1 MPSWS
6 PPTPF
11 PGLSPVV
18 SKRPPGVL
26 VFAQLGMMGAV
37 CLLGGGALGWFV
49 DSEAGTLP
57 LFLLA
62 GLLLGGALAAVT
74 TWREVRKY
82 L

>member
-1 MPSWS
+1 MPAWS
-6 PPTPF
+6 PPTTSPDPF
-11 PGLSPVV
+11 PAV

-26 VFAQLGMMGAV
+26 AYAQLGMTGAV

-49 DSEAGTLP
+49 DTEAGTLP
-57 LFLLA
+57 LFLMA

-74 TWREVRKY
+74 VWREVKKY